1 MIIPIGIEGDYIET
15 KKTHL
20 FFDIKGLHHPN
31 DRRICFIRFYPDNE
45 GDRIKNGIVYKKVY
59 ELDERFSL
67 LKANYPQYLFSS
79 KECDMEL
86 QAVKNE
92 EIEQI
97 YSPRAYYLSLY
108 NSKKLSQM
116 EETSKELCELFVD
129 EAGIPDDSIGITGSQ
144 MVGLSKKKS
153 DIDLIIYGTENSL
166 KFQKSIRQ
174 IFKAPNKCRMYNKEE
189 YKNHYN
195 WRVGGSDIPY
205 VTFLKSEMRKQ
216 HQGKYKDIDFFIRYI
231 KSPEDWKGT
240 YYDYRF
246 QNLGRIHIKA
256 KITDHTNS
264 IFTPCSYIIKP
275 LKIISC
281 SYNEKRTLL
290 ERIREISS
298 YRGRFCEQAIKDETV
313 DIYGKLE
320 KVQFKRKLEYFRIVL
335 EDQII
340 DKMIV
345 IT

>member
-231 KSPEDWKGT
+231 KSPEDWKGN
-240 YYDYRF
+240 YYNYKF
-246 QNLGRIHIKA
+246 KNLGRIHIKA
-256 KITDHTNS
+256 EIIDSKDS
-264 IFTPCSYIIKP
+264 IFTPCRYKIKP
-275 LKIISC
+275 LEIYSSTLIENQNILDKL
-281 SYNEKRTLL
+281 NEVY
-290 ERIREISS
+290 SF
-298 YRGRFCEQAIKDETV
+298 RGRFCEQAVNNEKV
-313 DIYGKLE
+313 LLNGKLE
-320 KVQFKRKLEYFRIVL
+320 KVQFKHEQEYFRIVL
-335 EDQII
+335 QNQIT

-345 IT
+345 TT

>member
-1 MIIPIGIEGDYIET
+1 MKYPAGIEGDYIKT

-20 FFDIKGLHHPN
+20 YFDVKGLYHPD
-31 DRRICFIRFYPDNE
+31 DRKICFIRFYPNKN
-45 GDRIKNGIVYKKVY
+45 GDRVKDGTRYKKIY
-59 ELDERFSL
+59 NLQERFSF
-67 LKANYPQYLFSS
+67 LKANYPQYLFYA
-79 KECDMEL
+79 KEWDLDL

-92 EIEQI
+92 DIKQI
-97 YSPRAYYLSLY
+97 YSPKDYFKSLY
-108 NSKKLSQM
+108 EKNELSPNEKVSK
-116 EETSKELCELFVD
+116 TLCELFINNG
-129 EAGIPDDSIGITGSQ
+129 AIPDDAIGITGSQ
-144 MVGLSKKKS
+144 MVGLNRNNS
-153 DIDLIIYGTENSL
+153 DIDLVIYGTKISL
-166 KFQKSIRQ
+166 KFQKSLKE
-174 IFKAPNKCRMYNKEE
+174 IFETPNDCRMYNEDE
-189 YKNHYN
+189 YITQYN
-195 WRVGGSDIPY
+195 WRVGGSGIPY
-205 VTFLKSEMRKQ
+205 KIFLYSELRKL
-216 HQGKYKDIDFFIRYI
+216 HQGKYQGTDFFIRYI